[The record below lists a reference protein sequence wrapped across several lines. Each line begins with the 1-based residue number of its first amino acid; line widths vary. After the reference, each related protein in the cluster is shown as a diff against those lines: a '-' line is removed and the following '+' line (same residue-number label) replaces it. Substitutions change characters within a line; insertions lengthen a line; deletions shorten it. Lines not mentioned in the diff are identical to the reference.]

1 MKVYQ
6 ITMPDGSKW
15 NVPVT
20 AIARSHAQY
29 YAGVPAE
36 VDYAGDVDRCYAEL
50 SLPLLTRD
58 ASEVRDWASG
68 NMNWV
73 DVAQQAFRA
82 DPSGKVTVDFQ
93 DGWVNGEYRVL
104 DVQPETAAPD
114 LTDWVGADLHLPV
127 AAKIAP
133 ARRGTVETAG
143 KDSEGAWIFSVTPA
157 RNVLFD
163 PQYCTHWRYLSDAPA

>member
-15 NVPVT
+15 NIPVT

-29 YAGVPAE
+29 YARIPAE
-36 VDYAGDVDRCYAEL
+36 VDYAGDVEKCYAEL

-68 NMNWV
+68 NMNWA
-73 DVAQQAFRA
+73 DVARVARPA
-82 DPSGKVTVDFQ
+82 NPSGKVAVDYQ
-93 DGWVNGEYRVL
+93 DGWVNGDYRIL
-104 DVQPETAAPD
+104 DVEVAAEAPSS
-114 LTDWVGADLHLPV
+114 TDWVRADLHLPQ
-127 AAKIAP
+127 AEKIAP

-143 KDSEGAWIFSVTPA
+143 KDSAGEWIFQLTPA
-157 RNVLFD
+157 RSVVFD
-163 PQYCTHWRYLSDAPA
+163 EQYCTHWRYLSDAPN